1 MAKPFTHIC
10 HGCGNGIPHDAEATG
25 NTVSCPYCAVA
36 TELGKIYPTSEMSRV
51 NPWDE
56 SEEAS
61 PEQTAEITAQAHQS
75 PPPIP
80 RKDPDS
86 TADVGE
92 SEQSIRGRSVLK
104 REQPVKANT
113 EGGSLLFLRG
123 FLLTLLGVAAGFVLG
138 FDYQDSISPA
148 VTNPS
153 TGELNPVLGAFNVF
167 VGCCGAAI
175 GGVIGI
181 LSHLVWKEFT
191 KQDKDL
197 PVLIVSVVVL
207 GGGTLS
213 LWWFAVTGV
222 KIEHVVST
230 NETKPNKPVVAQTV
244 TDPTNPELV
253 MWQNKM
259 TKEGLE
265 KVNQLPIPIQLA
277 LKGRAT
283 KDGEGN
289 ISMSFRESKIDD
301 LSGINA
307 LPITELDLD
316 HTGIRNLKPLAGL
329 KLRVL
334 KLWDAGVTDLRPLS
348 GMPLNILF
356 IHSPVADLE
365 PLRGMPLTNLGIA
378 SSAVSDISSLA
389 GMKLTKLSIESD
401 RLVSLASL
409 RGQPIE
415 NLELVCPS
423 ISDLSPLLECRQ
435 LKRLTIHPNLNKR
448 AGILRRHPSLTN
460 IVN

>member
-1 MAKPFTHIC
+1 
-10 HGCGNGIPHDAEATG
+10 
-25 NTVSCPYCAVA
+25 
-36 TELGKIYPTSEMSRV
+36 MSRA

-61 PEQTAEITAQAHQS
+61 PEQTAEITAQGYQS
-75 PPPIP
+75 PPPLP
-80 RKDPDS
+80 RKDADS

-92 SEQSIRGRSVLK
+92 SEQSIRGRSVRK

-123 FLLTLLGVAAGFVLG
+123 FLLTLLGMAAGFALG
-138 FDYQDSISPA
+138 FNYQDSISPA

-153 TGELNPVLGAFNVF
+153 TGELNPVLMAFNVF

-181 LSHLVWKEFT
+181 LSHLVLKEFT
-191 KQDKDL
+191 KQDKA
-197 PVLIVSVVVL
+197 
-207 GGGTLS
+207 GGGIAISLS
-213 LWWFAVTGV
+213 EIIVIAVMIAGV
-222 KIEHVVST
+222 IFSTQFEFKGRSGANPVKVAKLEHVVST
-230 NETKPNKPVVAQTV
+230 NETKPNKPVVSQTN

-253 MWQNKM
+253 RWQNKM

-283 KDGEGN
+283 KDGQGN

-307 LPITELDLD
+307 LPVTELDLD
-316 HTGIRNLKPLAGL
+316 LTGIRNLKPLEGL

-334 KLWDAGVTDLRPLS
+334 KLYNTRVTDLRPLS
-348 GMPLNILF
+348 DMPLNVLF
-356 IHSPVADLE
+356 INSPVADLE
-365 PLRGMPLTNLGIA
+365 PLRGMPLTNMA
-378 SSAVSDISSLA
+378 VVSSAVVDIRPLA
-389 GMKLTKLSIESD
+389 GMKLNKLWIASD

-409 RGQPIE
+409 KGQPIE
-415 NLELVCPS
+415 NLELGCPS

-448 AGILRRHPSLTN
+448 AGILLRHPSLTN